1 MGPMEKKNGFIM
13 TTPEKC
19 FPSGSCIIVS
29 AGDETALFLFGWAMS
44 VERQQAAER
53 GREGERDGWKERKRD
68 LVCSLNAKYIE
79 M

>member
-1 MGPMEKKNGFIM
+1 M

-29 AGDETALFLFGWAMS
+29 VGDETVLFPFGWTISM
-44 VERQQAAER
+44 EEQQA
-53 GREGERDGWKERKRD
+53 GERWRRKEGRMEESKGEA
-68 LVCSLNAKYIE
+68 VCSLNAKYIE